1 MSIFA
6 NLFQPGAIGSNLGIP
21 PFKPLEMMTPGG
33 LAQMAAKALPGPAGQ
48 LLSSG
53 ANLAQTLAAGA
64 QAPAGALTG
73 ALANTAGAAA
83 SGLIPGAGALPGT
96 LANAAA
102 SLAGGGVPGAAA
114 LPESLANAAASLAD
128 AGAPGVGMVS
138 SLAQGLPQNLSQ
150 NAFSQGL
157 SQAGNALADNAAA
170 IPLRDASQLA
180 SAAQNMLP
188 AAGGALPGGIN
199 PSAAGAVAQ
208 QALAGQ
214 MPKAD
219 SLIAAMPTTG
229 SQPVDKAVT
238 VAKAL
243 KQPL

>member
-6 NLFQPGAIGSNLGIP
+6 NLFQPGAIGSNLGIQ

-64 QAPAGALTG
+64 QAPAGALNS
-73 ALANTAGAAA
+73 ALANAAGAAA

-96 LANAAA
+96 LANAA
-102 SLAGGGVPGAAA
+102 STLAGGGMPGAGMV
-114 LPESLANAAASLAD
+114 PSLAQGLS
-128 AGAPGVGMVS
+128 
-138 SLAQGLPQNLSQ
+138 QGLPQNLTPG
-150 NAFSQGL
+150 AFSQGL
-157 SQAGNALADNAAA
+157 SQAGNALAGDASA
-170 IPLRDASQLA
+170 IPMREAAQLA

-188 AAGGALPGGIN
+188 GTGGALPAGIN

-219 SLIAAMPTTG
+219 TLIAAMPVTG
-229 SQPVDKAVT
+229 SQPVDKAVS

-243 KQPL
+243 KSPL

>member
-48 LLSSG
+48 LLSAG
-53 ANLAQTLAAGA
+53 ANLAQTLGAGA

-73 ALANTAGAAA
+73 AMANAAGAAA

-102 SLAGGGVPGAAA
+102 SLAG
-114 LPESLANAAASLAD
+114 E
-128 AGAPGVGMVS
+128 GAPGAGMVS
-138 SLAQGLPQNLSQ
+138 SLAQGLPENLSQ
-150 NAFSQGL
+150 SAFSQGL
-157 SQAGNALADNAAA
+157 SQAGNALAGDAAA
-170 IPLRDASQLA
+170 KPLRDAAQLA

-188 AAGGALPGGIN
+188 AVSGALPGGTN
-199 PSAAGAVAQ
+199 PSAAGAIAQ
-208 QALAGQ
+208 QVLAGQ

-219 SLIAAMPTTG
+219 SLIAAMPATG